1 MPSDAARLEA
11 TGATEVTFEFRGR
24 AVTIPL
30 DVGAWPAALVRFD
43 PLVAVL
49 TLLGDEARRVLG
61 PGAVLDDA
69 RELSNAMAAAVG
81 VAMLPEDEDTPDQWF
96 GRVQTLLRLVDEQA
110 DDIELD
116 LRRIGVDYRDR
127 WRGTLTLRQVWVYV
141 RRSLST
147 SAIAV
152 SSNYG
157 KHVWDENDYIG
168 ASVYQ
173 ALTGKVY
180 PGRPLKPEE
189 LAKALEAMQAKAD
202 HVDKLRDRQAHYA
215 APADPP
221 PVPLPGLSAAMA
233 EAIANRRHELGETE
247 PNG

>member
-11 TGATEVTFEFRGR
+11 MGATEVTFSFRGR
-24 AVTIPL
+24 PVTIPL
-30 DVGAWPAALVRFD
+30 DVGEWPAVSVRFD
-43 PLVAVL
+43 PLVAVME
-49 TLLGDEARRVLG
+49 LLGDQAGRVLG
-61 PGAVLDDA
+61 PGAVVDDA
-69 RELSNAMAAAVG
+69 RELSQAMAEAVG
-81 VAMLPEDEDTPDQWF
+81 IGRLPEAEDAPGEWF
-96 GRVQTLLRLVDEQA
+96 GSVQDLLRLVEHQA

-127 WRGTLTLRQVWVYV
+127 WRGTLTLRQVWVYI

-152 SSNYG
+152 SSNFG
-157 KHVWDENDYIG
+157 KHVWTESDFIE

-233 EAIANRRHELGETE
+233 EAIANRRRELGE
-247 PNG
+247 PDG

>member
-11 TGATEVTFEFRGR
+11 IGATEVAFKFRGR
-24 AVTIPL
+24 PVTVPL
-30 DVGAWPAALVRFD
+30 DVGTWPAALVRFD
-43 PLVAVL
+43 PLAAVL
-49 TLLGDEARRVLG
+49 TLLGDQAGRVLG
-61 PGAVLDDA
+61 PGAVVDDA
-69 RELSNAMAAAVG
+69 RELSNAMADAVG
-81 VAMLPEDEDTPDQWF
+81 VSRLPEQEDAPDQWF
-96 GRVQTLLRLVDEQA
+96 GSVQHLLRLL
-110 DDIELD
+110 DDQEEDVELD

-157 KHVWDENDYIG
+157 KHVWTESDFIG
-168 ASVYQ
+168 SAVYQ

-180 PGRPLKPEE
+180 PGRPMKPEE
-189 LAKALEAMQAKAD
+189 LAKALEAVQANAE
-202 HVDKLRDRQAHYA
+202 HMDKLRDRAAHYA
-215 APADPP
+215 APTETPP
-221 PVPLPGLSAAMA
+221 APVPGLPAAMA
-233 EAIANRRHELGETE
+233 EAIANRRAELGETE

>member
-11 TGATEVTFEFRGR
+11 TGATEVVFEFRGR
-24 AVTIPL
+24 EVTIPL
-30 DVGAWPAALVRFD
+30 DVGTWPAALVRFD

-49 TLLGDEARRVLG
+49 TLLGGQARRVLG

-69 RELSNAMAAAVG
+69 RELSNAMAEAAG

-96 GRVQTLLRLVDEQA
+96 GRVQTLLRLIDEQA

-157 KHVWDENDYIG
+157 KHVWTENDFIAAG
-168 ASVYQ
+168 VYQ
-173 ALTGKVY
+173 ALTGKLY
-180 PGRPLKPEE
+180 PGRPMKPEE

-202 HVDKLRDRQAHYA
+202 HVDKLRDRQARYA

-221 PVPLPGLSAAMA
+221 PVPLPGIAGAMA